1 MRARPALTPPGIRC
15 EASPVPHDDSSSNTP
30 PGQHL
35 HPLNQRVDMLLASW
49 QDKRQQLQ
57 DESRALEAALSA
69 FAHGSGSEPLEQRAK
84 VERLRAD
91 CDALFVDLLAA
102 VREAQEAGVRR

>member
-1 MRARPALTPPGIRC
+1 M
-15 EASPVPHDDSSSNTP
+15 EAAWVADKNNEAPRTSAD
-30 PGQHL
+30 QHL

-49 QDKRQQLQ
+49 QDKRQKLQ

-69 FAHGSGSEPLEQRAK
+69 FAQSGGAEPLEQRAK
-84 VERLRAD
+84 VERLRAE

-102 VREAQEAGVRR
+102 VREAQAAGVRR